1 MIHASLV
8 RTLGLATASQA
19 SRPAHLA
26 AASGL
31 VIAGA
36 HMYVVADDEVHLAR
50 FPAGRGGDGRLVR
63 LFPGEL
69 PPAQET
75 RKASKPDLEALL
87 RLPPFGDCPNG
98 ALLALPSGATALRR
112 RGALLELDPDGAIV
126 GAARAID
133 VAGFYAVLGQ
143 ALPALNIE
151 GALVRGDALI
161 LLQRGSRE
169 HPLNALVHLPLRNVL
184 DGIVAR
190 DAMDAHIPHAF
201 QHVDLGAIDDVALA
215 VTDGAALPDGR
226 LVLTAVA
233 ERSPDSYVDGP
244 CVGSA
249 IAVLDDKGRVMVL
262 HRLQPTEK
270 IEGVHAWIDGGT
282 IRLLLATDA
291 DDVNVAGRLLSAE
304 IGAHG

>member
-1 MIHASLV
+1 MIHARLV
-8 RTLGLATASQA
+8 RTLQLAATSRE

-36 HMYVVADDEVHLAR
+36 HMYLVADDEVHLGW
-50 FPAGRGGDGRLVR
+50 FPVDGNGDGRLVR

-69 PPAQET
+69 PLAHDA
-75 RKASKPDLEALL
+75 RKASKPDLEALV
-87 RLPPFGDCPNG
+87 RLPPFGDCPDG
-98 ALLALPSGATALRR
+98 ALLALPSGSTPRRR
-112 RGALLELDPDGAIV
+112 RGALLELDPEGAIV

-133 VAGFYAVLGQ
+133 VAGLYAVLER

-161 LLQRGSRE
+161 LLQRGSRTY
-169 HPLNALVHLPLRNVL
+169 PLNALVHLPLREVL
-184 DGIVAR
+184 EGIVAR
-190 DAMDAHIPHAF
+190 DGMDAHVSHAV
-201 QHVDLGAIDDVALA
+201 QYVDLGSIDDVALA

-233 ERSPDSYVDGP
+233 ERTPDSYLDGP

-249 IAVLDDKGRVMVL
+249 IAVLDAGGHVASI
-262 HRLQPTEK
+262 HRLKPAEK
-270 IEGVHAWIDGGT
+270 IEGIHAWIDGDA
-282 IRLLLATDA
+282 IRMLLVTDA
-291 DDVNVAGRLLSAE
+291 DDVDVASRLLSAE
-304 IGAHG
+304 IQAHE